1 MRIGGKEQAWGSY
14 KKPYFIVYAAG
25 TMLIGSCVSAAAQP
39 MTTLP
44 RIARL
49 SPSSAAADKPVLAGF
64 REGLRQHGWS
74 DGQNISMEYRF
85 ADGKTDRLDELAA
98 ELVHLKVD
106 VILSGATTGALAAKR
121 ATTTIPIVMVTTS
134 DPVAA
139 GLVTSLA
146 RPGGNLTGVTA
157 LGQELSG
164 KRLQLLKEALPGKS
178 HIAVLSN
185 PTNPDSKLSVK
196 EVEASA
202 SELGLK
208 LRVHEVGEPAKFD
221 GAFRTMTAERAGA
234 LMVLT
239 DSMFLTHR
247 KQIVELTAQHRLAAM
262 YPISEFTN
270 VGGLMFYGANFP
282 DMYRRAAGFV
292 DRILKGSKPADLP
305 VQQATKFELVINL
318 NAAKQIGLVIAP
330 SLLARADRVI
340 K

>member
-1 MRIGGKEQAWGSY
+1 LGIY
-14 KKPYFIVYAAG
+14 IKPHFIASTVCTMIAG
-25 TMLIGSCVSAAAQP
+25 LCVSAAAQP
-39 MTTLP
+39 TTTVP
-44 RIARL
+44 RIGRL
-49 SPSSAAADKPVLAGF
+49 SPSSAAADKPALAGL
-64 REGLRQHGWS
+64 REGLRQHGWT
-74 DGQNISMEYRF
+74 DRQNIAMEYRF

-121 ATTTIPIVMVTTS
+121 ATSAIPIVMVTTG

-196 EVEASA
+196 EVAASA
-202 SELGLK
+202 SELGVK

-221 GAFRTMTAERAGA
+221 GAFRTMTAERADA

-247 KQIVELTAQHRLAAM
+247 KQIVELSAQHRLAAM

-318 NAAKQIGLVIAP
+318 NAASQIGLTIPPNV
-330 SLLARADRVI
+330 LARADRVI
-340 K
+340 R

>member
-1 MRIGGKEQAWGSY
+1 MQLI
-14 KKPYFIVYAAG
+14 IYAICTILVG
-25 TMLIGSCVSAAAQP
+25 LCFSAAAQP
-39 MTTLP
+39 TPNIP

-49 SPSSAAADKPVLAGF
+49 SPSSAAADKPALAGF
-64 REGLRQHGWS
+64 REGLRQHGWT
-74 DGQNISMEYRF
+74 DKQNITMEYRF
-85 ADGKTDRLDELAA
+85 ADGNPDRLDQLAA

-106 VILSGATTGALAAKR
+106 VILSGATIGALAAKR
-121 ATTTIPIVMVTTS
+121 ATSTIPIVMVTTG

-178 HIAVLSN
+178 HVAVLSN

-202 SELGLK
+202 SELGVK

-221 GAFRTMTAERAGA
+221 AAFRTMTAERAGA

-247 KQIVELTAQHRLAAM
+247 KQIVELSAQHRLAAM